1 MVMILIC
8 FHAIELHA
16 TEINVNFKYISLIW
30 RNCVVM
36 AGHGIT
42 DENKIKVMQAWT
54 SPNAS
59 PLELE

>member
-42 DENKIKVMQAWT
+42 DENKIKVMQA
-54 SPNAS
+54 
-59 PLELE
+59 